1 MVDQSYPNILTL
13 WSGWVIRWCLLPGMM
28 SLWHPNV
35 SCDTGLAIMAF
46 EGHCC
51 MQTGAAVLAAAALK
65 AGRGSKVRR
74 QRHARSHV
82 KERLYETRSHS

>member
-1 MVDQSYPNILTL
+1 MVGQSYPNILTL

-46 EGHCC
+46 EGQCC
-51 MQTGAAVLAAAALK
+51 MQTGAALGGSSGGGLEGW
-65 AGRGSKVRR
+65 AGLQG
-74 QRHARSHV
+74 
-82 KERLYETRSHS
+82 